1 MLAVPVSAAWRPA
14 PDPVE
19 AVCTDTAGHSLWI
32 CWTHRLNSGKRRLEP
47 DSWSDTVDVGQ
58 FSRLE
63 RDVDASVVT
72 VPEVWVLAGVEGDEL
87 QAAASSATPA
97 PITRMRARGRRRRPW
112 PAGRAATGSVVMS
125 EDGRVG

>member
-14 PDPVE
+14 PEPVD

-47 DSWSDTVDVGQ
+47 DSWSDTVEVGQ
-58 FSRLE
+58 FSRLDRE
-63 RDVDASVVT
+63 ADADVVV
-72 VPEVWVLAGVEGDEL
+72 VLEVTAGVEGDEL

-97 PITRMRARGRRRRPW
+97 PITRIRPPARRP
-112 PAGRAATGSVVMS
+112 
-125 EDGRVG
+125 